1 MKKKSFLTN
10 IRNKRVIR
18 KINLYFFD
26 FTKNGHI
33 FPSKVCHLQYEHGS
47 LFSREMGNHLGS
59 AFPLHFW
66 LNFFIETSKVF
77 YFALCQFSMSSSLR
91 IQSTLKDML
100 SKTFFN
106 SNSQRRNMYFEG
118 LFIGLY
124 SL

>member
-1 MKKKSFLTN
+1 MKKNSFLTN

-47 LFSREMGNHLGS
+47 LFSREIGNHLGR

-66 LNFFIETSKVF
+66 LNFFIETLPVLNVIKFEDSKHIKRYAF
-77 YFALCQFSMSSSLR
+77 QDFL
-91 IQSTLKDML
+91 
-100 SKTFFN
+100 
-106 SNSQRRNMYFEG
+106 
-118 LFIGLY
+118 
-124 SL
+124 